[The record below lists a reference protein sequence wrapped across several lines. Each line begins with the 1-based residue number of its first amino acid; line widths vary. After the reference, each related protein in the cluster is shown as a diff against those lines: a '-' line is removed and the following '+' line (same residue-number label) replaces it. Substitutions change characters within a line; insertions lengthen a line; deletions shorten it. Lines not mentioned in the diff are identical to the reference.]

1 MKKIELTLL
10 SHNVK
15 IGDKTPTI
23 TPNVTEDCLFIK
35 DGNIVGFYLRKMPEK
50 MCKIADL
57 ANQELLSDR
66 VPKSIMRRSS
76 GLLNAENEVKQFS
89 TIIGSIPP
97 KPHMRRPYPSRSSVH
112 QNKKADNFV
121 KAMILLYRE
130 GAKLIQELAP
140 DIYERQKKIIQE
152 NVKEK
157 WRFGE
162 LFTSSI
168 SNFNIAAPYHIDKA
182 NLPNCVN
189 IIICKRKDSTGGNTT
204 IPDYGAT
211 VDSCDNSM
219 LVYPA
224 VDNIHGVTPI
234 IPTKKDGYRNTL
246 VFYPLKGFK

>member
-10 SHNVK
+10 SHNIK

-23 TPNVTEDCLFIK
+23 KPNITEDCLFIK
-35 DGNIVGFYLRKMPEK
+35 DGEIVGFYLRRMPEK
-50 MCKIADL
+50 MCKIAEL
-57 ANQELLSDR
+57 ANYELLSDR
-66 VPKSIMRRSS
+66 VPKSMMRRSS
-76 GLLNAENEVKQFS
+76 GLLNAENEVQQFS
-89 TIIGSIPP
+89 TIIGSIPA

-112 QNKKADNFV
+112 QKKEADNFV
-121 KAMILLYRE
+121 KAMILLCRE
-130 GAKLIQELAP
+130 GEKLIKEIAP
-140 DIYERQKKIIQE
+140 NIYERQKKIIQE
-152 NVKEK
+152 NVDEK

-182 NLPNCVN
+182 NLLTCVN
-189 IIICKRKDSTGGNTT
+189 IIVCKRKDSTGGNTT

-211 VDSCDNSM
+211 VDSCDNSI

-224 VDNIHGVTPI
+224 VSNVHGVTPI